1 MQSFKP
7 DPDGGGSNSATNTG
21 IVEDSNESFFNEN
34 SESNDFTMLSSM
46 ATPGDRKARQKS
58 TGAEGTSQAR
68 TVDDFRLAECLNYL
82 HRIISRKD
90 KDDIFQL
97 PVTDDIAPG
106 YSIIIAHPMDM
117 STMKKKID
125 TYAYSNIMEYRASG

>member
-1 MQSFKP
+1 M
-7 DPDGGGSNSATNTG
+7 
-21 IVEDSNESFFNEN
+21 VEDSNESFFNEN
-34 SESNDFTMLSSM
+34 SESKDFSLA

-58 TGAEGTSQAR
+58 TGEGTSQMR

-90 KDDIFQL
+90 KEDIFQL

-106 YSIIIAHPMDM
+106 YSIIIARPMDM

-125 TYAYSNIMEYRASG
+125 TYAYSNIMEYRASCC